1 MSETVNL
8 TSGYTFVTGESVTA
22 PKLNA
27 QLTGGTVEVFDGNP
41 TGVMMPYLGS
51 SQPTGWV
58 FANGLTIGNANSNAT
73 LLADNVTS
81 FALFSLFWDDLPSA
95 NDGNLVMLQ
104 SGGADVGTKGA
115 TALIDFDLNYHIPVP
130 NMNGRMPIGV
140 RDMGDQTEGTDA
152 GPITIRTGKE
162 DLFTK
167 MGHQNGRILLSAGDL
182 PYHAHEFGSVQTE
195 TLNDGSSTYPQ
206 GANYSVNPAIRYD
219 SSSQQSC
226 ASYDTLIAK
235 NSIHRTST
243 SSTSVA
249 TNLDNATGNTGND
262 QGVMQ
267 PSITTSYIIK
277 L

>member
-152 GPITIRTGKE
+152 GPITLRTGKE

-167 MGHQNGRILLSAGDL
+167 MGHQNGRFEIGSAELPRHTHLFGASTQLSGYSVSGSGAGGTNDGPGSTNPGYDDYQTKRGGNEQTSNDPTLNKLLESAG
-182 PYHAHEFGSVQTE
+182 S
-195 TLNDGSSTYPQ
+195 N
-206 GANYSVNPAIRYD
+206 
-219 SSSQQSC
+219 
-226 ASYDTLIAK
+226 
-235 NSIHRTST
+235 TS
-243 SSTSVA
+243 
-249 TNLDNATGNTGND
+249 DN
-262 QGVMQ
+262 QGVIQ